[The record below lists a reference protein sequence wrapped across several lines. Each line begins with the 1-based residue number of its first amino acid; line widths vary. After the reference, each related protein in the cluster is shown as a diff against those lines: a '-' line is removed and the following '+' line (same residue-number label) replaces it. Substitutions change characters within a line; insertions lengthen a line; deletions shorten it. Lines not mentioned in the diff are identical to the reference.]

1 MWERDTKQVT
11 KQIHDKFQ
19 VVINAMSGSKVGQV
33 YRNDGERVF
42 FSMVVKKDFV
52 GITLA
57 QSSESNEDMRRSLKK
72 DWGREF

>member
-1 MWERDTKQVT
+1 
-11 KQIHDKFQ
+11 
-19 VVINAMSGSKVGQV
+19 MSGSKVGQV